1 VTDERNRNGNVAILI
16 FTEII
21 KIVFVSS
28 LRILPYITTN
38 VIQDVND
45 LNIIKQLCWEQ
56 NQCKLFGRVLQVIVI
71 TQVTSSKCA
80 SLRLQI

>member
-21 KIVFVSS
+21 KIAFVSS

>member
-45 LNIIKQLCWEQ
+45 LNIIK
-56 NQCKLFGRVLQVIVI
+56 
-71 TQVTSSKCA
+71 
-80 SLRLQI
+80 